1 MTEYPALVEWLLR
14 TAARR
19 AVVMVFAALLYA
31 VLVVWWIV
39 LLVGCAG
46 DEAGVVASAPQDATC
61 PTVDSTVA
69 GVCCVHTTLYGPT
82 NELLTTLNVTYAE
95 CEQYAAEYTGY
106 VAAWA
111 PIIRRE

>member
-1 MTEYPALVEWLLR
+1 MTEYPALVEWALR
-14 TAARR
+14 TAVRR
-19 AVVMVFAALLYA
+19 AVVVAFTALLYL

-39 LLVGCAG
+39 LLLGCAG
-46 DEAGVVASAPQDATC
+46 DEGAVAIVPQETAC
-61 PTVDSTVA
+61 PTVDSVVA